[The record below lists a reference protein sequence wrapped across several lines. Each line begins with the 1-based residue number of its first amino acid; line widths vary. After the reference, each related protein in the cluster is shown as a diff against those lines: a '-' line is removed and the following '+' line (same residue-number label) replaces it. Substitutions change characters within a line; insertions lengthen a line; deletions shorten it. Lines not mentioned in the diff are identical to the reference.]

1 MPLSSFQKFAYS
13 VKIFR
18 DWGLK
23 SSKNNPNFNLL
34 LEKANYDI
42 RAEIYYAS
50 TLCYAVMAALG
61 WAVFCL
67 LIIFGILPYM
77 QTHPPNLPAIPLII
91 DIGVFLL
98 APLVSVGVYFALLWW
113 PSSVASERSKS
124 IDNNLNYAVNYM
136 AAMAS
141 ANVTPTAIFQGLSKQ
156 DIYGEIQNEAAKVA
170 RDIDFFGKDLMKVL
184 QRAMNR
190 SPSIKYQDF
199 LQGIITTSNS
209 GGSLKSYFMAKAEQ
223 YLKESRVEQ
232 KRTLQ
237 TLAVLAE
244 SYITVVVAS
253 PLFLIVM
260 MSVMGMMGN
269 KSGVTF
275 LWLIVLLVIPCGQ
288 VLFIFILSQ
297 IKTE

>member
-1 MPLSSFQKFAYS
+1 MPLSDYQKFAYNI
-13 VKIFR
+13 KFFR

-23 SSKNNPNFNLL
+23 QSKSNPNFNLL

-42 RAEIYYAS
+42 RAEIYYAA
-50 TLCYAVMAALG
+50 TLCTAVLSALG
-61 WAVFCL
+61 WFGFCL
-67 LIIFGILPYM
+67 LLIFFLLPYM
-77 QTHPPNLPAIPLII
+77 QTHPPNLPEIPIII
-91 DIGVFLL
+91 DIAVFLL
-98 APLVSVGVYFALLWW
+98 APLVSVVVYFALLWW
-113 PSSVASERSKS
+113 PTSVASERSKN
-124 IDNNLNYAVNYM
+124 IDKNLNYAVNYM

-156 DIYGEIQNEAAKVA
+156 DIYGEIQNESAKVA
-170 RDIDFFGKDLMKVL
+170 RDIDFFGKDLLKCL

-190 SPSIKYQDF
+190 TPSIRFQDF

-209 GGSLKSYFMAKAEQ
+209 GGSLKSYFMAKSDQ

-232 KRTLQ
+232 KKTLQ

-269 KSGVTF
+269 ASGITF